1 MENTFGSQFFTIQKK
16 PKNTTPN
23 QENKNSFQKTT
34 KWCSLCF
41 QRPFSRIVF
50 KNRNQTGLLF
60 ECFMCFFITKKNKNR
75 KPNVFSLFSFSLFL
89 RTENSFQ
96 KQKPNWPLMFYIQKS
111 PKIRV
116 RRSKEHYWFLMALF
130 QHSNQEAKVIRDK
143 AK

>member
-1 MENTFGSQFFTIQKK
+1 MVFSVFSKTVL
-16 PKNTTPN
+16 
-23 QENKNSFQKTT
+23 KNSFQKQ
-34 KWCSLCF
+34 KPNMPFVLVFSVFF
-41 QRPFSRIVF
+41 QN
-50 KNRNQTGLLF
+50 KKK
-60 ECFMCFFITKKNKNR
+60 KKNWE
-75 KPNVFSLFSFSLFL
+75 PNVFSLFSFSLFL

-116 RRSKEHYWFLMALF
+116 SRSKEHYWFLMALF